1 MERNLFE
8 TEFAIYYE
16 KIVNRISSIFFVN
29 RWRKLMIKESLK
41 VSKDNKIV
49 VDFCS
54 GVGNVGKELI
64 KFSKPKLLINCDL
77 SMTLLKIGKRKLK
90 GKGIYFVRADNRFFP
105 IKKNSLDILFTS
117 FCVRHSP
124 EPEKT
129 VEEAFKT
136 LKRKGVWGNI
146 EFFRPESKPITY
158 RLSELMFKSFINFN
172 RLIVPKY
179 SEEFKSFFKSIEEF
193 YTISEF
199 NNLLESKGFN
209 LIKVKSLMNGIAYV
223 TIAVKP

>member
-1 MERNLFE
+1 VRN
-8 TEFAIYYE
+8 
-16 KIVNRISSIFFVN
+16 
-29 RWRKLMIKESLK
+29 
-41 VSKDNKIV
+41 
-49 VDFCS
+49 
-54 GVGNVGKELI
+54 
-64 KFSKPKLLINCDL
+64 
-77 SMTLLKIGKRKLK
+77 
-90 GKGIYFVRADNRFFP
+90 
-105 IKKNSLDILFTS
+105 
-117 FCVRHSP
+117 SP

-136 LKRKGVWGNI
+136 LKEKGVWGNI
-146 EFFRPESKPITY
+146 EFFRPESKPVTY

-179 SEEFKSFFKSIEEF
+179 SEEFKSLFKSIEEF

-209 LIKVKSLMNGIAYV
+209 LIKVKSLMNGLAYV